1 MEYNKTCQT
10 AIDSWGEEKSQCTDS
25 LRKPTCHCHAKY
37 FMAVNIHHE
46 LPLSPGCFI
55 LSLQSSTESS
65 TTVGIAKWGMLTAGR
80 NKKQVHEKVKKI
92 KSQGPE
98 ARTAGRVRRGSRKTT
113 TRRVS
118 WPPAG
123 V

>member
-1 MEYNKTCQT
+1 M
-10 AIDSWGEEKSQCTDS
+10 
-25 LRKPTCHCHAKY
+25 KY
-37 FMAVNIHHE
+37 PSAMGV
-46 LPLSPGCFI
+46 LS
-55 LSLQSSTESS
+55 SATEVLQESS

-98 ARTAGRVRRGSRKTT
+98 ATTAGRIRRSSRKIT